1 MAKSKREKKVEV
13 KEVTEIT
20 QEVVKETHTSMNL
33 IGVQTVVGSKLG
45 TLTEGKEYKV
55 PADTAMILIN
65 KGFAYLKNK

>member
-1 MAKSKREKKVEV
+1 MAKSKREKKVVV
-13 KEVTEIT
+13 KEVTDIT
-20 QEVVKETHTSMNL
+20 HEVVQETHIPLNL
-33 IGVQTVVGSKLG
+33 IGIQTVVGSKLG